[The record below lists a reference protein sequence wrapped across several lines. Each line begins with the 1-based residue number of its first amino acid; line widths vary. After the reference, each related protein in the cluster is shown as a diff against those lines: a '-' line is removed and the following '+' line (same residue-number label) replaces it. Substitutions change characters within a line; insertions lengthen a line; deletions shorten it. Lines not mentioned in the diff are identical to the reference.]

1 MTKIICIYAIRCKV
15 NNKQYVGSAVSF
27 KHRIAVHKNYLNKNK
42 HPNRYLQF
50 AWNKYGEENFEFYI
64 VERLKDNKDLYIK
77 EQYWIDTYKCLSPD
91 GFNLD
96 AVAGSRLGSK
106 LSEEA
111 KAKISAFHKG
121 RVVSRETRLKLS
133 QSNKGKSRPDLA
145 ARNKARA
152 GTSPSEETKLKMSNK
167 AIERHKQKF
176 ILNLSKEIKII

>member
-1 MTKIICIYAIRCKV
+1 MTKIICIYAIRCKA
-15 NNKQYVGSAVSF
+15 NSKQYIGSAVSF
-27 KHRIAVHKNYLNKNK
+27 KHRVAVHKNCLNKNK

-50 AWNKYGEENFEFYI
+50 AWNKYGKENFEFYV

-77 EQYWIDTYKCLSPD
+77 EQYWIDTYQCLVPD

-121 RVVSRETRLKLS
+121 RVISNETRLKISRSLIHFKS
-133 QSNKGKSRPDLA
+133 ENVIDSNYMKKFRPDK
-145 ARNKARA
+145 RKRK
-152 GTSPSEETKLKMSNK
+152 P
-167 AIERHKQKF
+167 
-176 ILNLSKEIKII
+176 LNLNVNMMIK